1 MIINEPKESLLQWN
15 TQTNIRNVLLIYN
28 GVLLSNFGE
37 RLLQETFPPNLETL
51 DNEEV
56 LLSIIQIQ
64 IEIGLVT

>member
-37 RLLQETFPPNLETL
+37 RLLQETFPPTLETL

>member
-28 GVLLSNFGE
+28 GVLLSNFSE
-37 RLLQETFPPNLETL
+37 RLLQETFPPTLETL